1 MSVLLYISVSVNIKE
16 YLLLCKVS
24 CSVSG
29 ILVLLMAYEYK
40 YNPNRAADWNYGGKK
55 WRLSRSKLD
64 FFIECPRCFYVDN
77 KLGTK
82 RPGFPSFNLNIAV
95 DELFKK
101 EFDVHRENKTPHPIM
116 EQYKIN
122 AIPFQHKNM
131 DTWRE
136 NFEGIE
142 YHDTE
147 TGMTISGAIDDIWI
161 NPEGKLIIIDYKST
175 SKDGSITGLSDSPWD
190 QQYKRQLGV
199 YKWLLEKNGF
209 KVEDTGYLVYANAS
223 KDEPSFD
230 GKLVFENTLVS
241 VDIDTDWIDPTIDK
255 IKECLEKDY
264 IPESGGKCEFCP
276 YREACG
282 KKLLEIHKRVGKQ
295 TAAANAEST
304 PASTIADLKKKFS

>member
-1 MSVLLYISVSVNIKE
+1 
-16 YLLLCKVS
+16 
-24 CSVSG
+24 
-29 ILVLLMAYEYK
+29 MAYEYK
-40 YNPNRAADWNYGGKK
+40 YNPNRNADWNYGGNK

-64 FFIECPRCFYVDN
+64 YFMECPRCFYLDN

-101 EFDVHRENKTPHPIM
+101 EFDVYRKKGEPHPIM
-116 EQYKIN
+116 EKYKIN
-122 AIPFQHKNM
+122 AVPFVHKNM

-142 YHDTE
+142 HHDTE
-147 TGMTISGAIDDIWI
+147 TGITVSGAVDDIWVT
-161 NPEGKLIIIDYKST
+161 PEGKLIIVDYKST
-175 SKDGSITGLSDSPWD
+175 SKDGSITELSDSAWD

-223 KDEPSFD
+223 KEEADFGD
-230 GKLVFENTLVS
+230 KLVFETTLVPVHAES
-241 VDIDTDWIDPTIDK
+241 DWIDETLDK

-264 IPESGGKCEFCP
+264 LPEIGAKCEFCP

-282 KKLLEIHKRVGKQ
+282 KKLQAIHKKLQ
-295 TAAANAEST
+295 TQKPAAGGGVSD
-304 PASTIADLKKKFS
+304 TIDALKKKYA